1 MLRMSEPFSARLRA
15 ATWSDHSSAEQTTFL
30 DDLTRGRLTVA
41 AHAALT
47 AQHYLVY
54 QVLEEAAAHWSG
66 DPVAA
71 GFHDDALTRLPAL
84 AEDLAFLLGADW
96 RDALTPVATTA
107 EYTARLRQVAFTWPS
122 GFVAHHY
129 NRYLGDLSGGQ
140 YVARALARSY
150 GLALG
155 GDGLRFY
162 AFDGIADLT
171 AFKDAYRAR
180 LDAAPWDAAEQD
192 RIIEEVKLAYRLNT
206 DLLADLGRVHPNPF
220 PAEVV
225 AQIMRHMN
233 DDHPADSL
241 LICRATLP
249 EPARPDAT
257 AAVMSGM
264 DNRGIEFQ
272 AVIKGVET
280 PIRVPFAQQ
289 LTERAQVRVEVTR
302 LYREACA
309 LLGVPAR

>member
-1 MLRMSEPFSARLRA
+1 MSEPFSARLRA

-66 DPVAA
+66 DPVAG
-71 GFHDDALTRLPAL
+71 GFHADGLTRLPAL

-107 EYTARLRQVAFTWPS
+107 AYTARLREIAFTWPG

-140 YVARALARSY
+140 YVARALARAY
-150 GLALG
+150 GLTLG

-192 RIIEEVKLAYRLNT
+192 RIINEVKLAYLFNT

-220 PAEVV
+220 PPEVV

-264 DNRGIEFQ
+264 DNRGIEFK

>member
-1 MLRMSEPFSARLRA
+1 MTFSTRLRA
-15 ATWSDHSSAEQTTFL
+15 ATWSDHSSAERTTFL

-66 DPVAA
+66 DPVAG
-71 GFHDDALTRLPAL
+71 GFHDGALTRLPAL
-84 AEDLAFLLGADW
+84 AEDLAFLLGPDW
-96 RDALTPVATTA
+96 RDALTPVAATA
-107 EYTARLRQVAFTWPS
+107 EYTARLREIAFTWP
-122 GFVAHHY
+122 GGYVAHHY

-140 YVARALARSY
+140 YVARALTRAY
-150 GLALG
+150 GLS

-171 AFKDAYRAR
+171 ASKDAYRAR
-180 LDAAPWDAAEQD
+180 LDGAPWYAVEQD
-192 RIIEEVKLAYRLNT
+192 RIIDEVKLAYRLNT
-206 DLLADLGRVHPNPF
+206 DLFADLGRVHPNPF
-220 PAEVV
+220 PPEVV

-233 DDHPADSL
+233 GDHAADSL
-241 LICRATLP
+241 LICQAALP

-264 DNRGIEFQ
+264 DHRGIEFQ

-280 PIRVPFAQQ
+280 PIRVPFAEE

-309 LLGVPAR
+309 LLGLPAR

>member
-1 MLRMSEPFSARLRA
+1 MSEPFSARLRA

-54 QVLEEAAAHWSG
+54 QVLEEAAARWSG
-66 DPVAA
+66 DAA
-71 GFHDDALTRLPAL
+71 VSGFHDDALTRLPAL
-84 AEDLAFLLGADW
+84 AADLAFLLGTDW
-96 RDALTPVATTA
+96 RDALTPVPTTA
-107 EYTARLRQVAFTWPS
+107 EYTARLREVAFTWPG

-140 YVARALARSY
+140 YVARALARAY
-150 GLALG
+150 GLDLG

-162 AFDGIADLT
+162 AFDGIADPT

-192 RIIEEVKLAYRLNT
+192 RVINEVKLAYLFNT
-206 DLLADLGRVHPNPF
+206 DLLADLGRVHPDPF
-220 PAEVV
+220 PPEVI

-249 EPARPDAT
+249 EPARPAAT
-257 AAVMSGM
+257 AAAMSGM
-264 DNRGIEFQ
+264 DNRGIEFK
-272 AVIKGVET
+272 AVINGVET

-309 LLGVPAR
+309 LLGVPSR

>member
-1 MLRMSEPFSARLRA
+1 MTFSTRLRA
-15 ATWSDHSSAEQTTFL
+15 ATWSDHNSAERTTFL

-66 DPVAA
+66 DPVAG
-71 GFHDDALTRLPAL
+71 GFHDASLTRLPAL

-96 RDALTPVATTA
+96 RDALTPVAATA
-107 EYTARLRQVAFTWPS
+107 EYTARLREIAFTWP
-122 GFVAHHY
+122 GGYVAHHY

-140 YVARALARSY
+140 YVARALTRAY
-150 GLALG
+150 GLS

-180 LDAAPWDAAEQD
+180 LDGAPWDAVEQD
-192 RIIEEVKLAYRLNT
+192 RIIDEVKLAYRLNT
-206 DLLADLGRVHPNPF
+206 DLFADLGRVHPNPF
-220 PAEVV
+220 PPEVV

-233 DDHPADSL
+233 GDHAADSL
-241 LICRATLP
+241 LICQAALP

-264 DNRGIEFQ
+264 DHRGIEFQ

-280 PIRVPFAQQ
+280 PIRVPFAQE

-309 LLGVPAR
+309 LLGLPAR